1 VGLEKSA
8 AMQLI
13 IAQGWTFASPNG
25 GQVAVEKCPFCLKD
39 GGKFY
44 VAVEGDPATSS
55 RDGLWFCHKCQA
67 TGNLRTLQE
76 KLGLRIAGVESRAAW
91 AGTTGKQDALPNVD
105 ECAAA
110 LLGNAE
116 VMDYLLNVR
125 GFSREIIEKQ
135 RLGLKEKVYFRKAGE
150 TRALVLPYL
159 SAEGNVTFA
168 KYRSTPP
175 DEKDFTCPHG
185 HEAGLYNA
193 SALNDECREI
203 IMVEGECD
211 CISLLDHGIENSV
224 GVPGAGVHK
233 ATWVE
238 ALDRI
243 NPKIYI
249 LFDNDTAGK
258 KGAQSLASRIGIE
271 RCFKITLP
279 TGVKDVNDY
288 FTHGGTVEGFERL
301 KEDATLFDVNGVHSS
316 KDALTQ
322 LEDELN
328 GKKDLSPTY
337 VSQWPELNK
346 LIGLEEGDILDLVAP
361 GKVGKGGRVST
372 PVLTKN
378 GWKPMGALQIGDE
391 LASIEGSPNFVTGVF
406 PRGRM
411 EMFRV
416 TFSDGRFTD
425 TTADHLWRVSCDTP
439 WERSNN
445 SRVYTTDA
453 VLGEYCYPGSRR
465 GSKLYIPLVS
475 GDFGS
480 NSELPI
486 DPWLL
491 GVLIGDGGLTCGQPR
506 VTSADPGIVNKVVL
520 EVQKMGDS
528 LVATGGKYGYR
539 INGGHLR
546 DALKSMDIWGH
557 KSNSKFIP
565 EVYLNADK
573 HSRWELLRGLMDT
586 DGTASNRTGTP
597 SYCTVSKKL
606 AEDFVYLVR
615 SLGGLAKVSAPQKKH
630 FRYKGEMRTGQPAY
644 IIVVRVPDTAKV
656 FSLQRKLQKVKA
668 RKNQALLTFKSVESV
683 GFDEAVCIAVSH
695 PSKLYITDDFIVTH
709 NSTMSLNLIDHLVS
723 TYNEPGLIVSLEM
736 TAARLAKKWISML
749 TNFED
754 NLTVPGSPEA
764 LAKLKELKECVV
776 KAREIQQTREA
787 DLYFAYPSLVK
798 EPEDIFKLLRDC
810 IRRYGIKFIVFD
822 NVQLL
827 CDNTLGNRQGFR
839 TIHLSQ
845 ISKGFA
851 KLAKDHKIVL
861 IRILQPKKIE
871 KGSVIGVA
879 DVDGSSQIE
888 KDCDAMVTLWRQPM
902 ATTTKSAYAEEEGN
916 YSESEESFSPKMRV
930 TVGLSRYSSGGHCD
944 LLFDGAKSQV
954 RSYDA
959 SQKMPMQQA
968 FNSLLPMEKPEAPA
982 VKIATEDIAI

>member
-1 VGLEKSA
+1 MTQAMPASLEKSSA
-8 AMQLI
+8 LRYVI
-13 IAQGWTFASPNG
+13 GKGWSWSGPNG
-25 GQVAVEKCPFCLKD
+25 GNIQIEKCPLC
-39 GGKFY
+39 GGGGSKFY
-44 VAVEGDPATSS
+44 MKVADPAESTG
-55 RDGLWFCHKCQA
+55 DGLFQCFHGSCGK
-67 TGNLRTLQE
+67 TGNLRSLQE
-76 KLGLRIAGVESRAAW
+76 LLGDRVPGVESRAAW

-193 SALNDECREI
+193 SALNDECKEI

-211 CISLLDHGIENSV
+211 CISLLDHGIENTV

-258 KGAQSLASRIGIE
+258 KGAQTLASRIGIE
-271 RCFKITLP
+271 RCFRIALP

-288 FTHGGTVEGFERL
+288 FTHGGTVGGFEKL
-301 KEDATLFDVNGVHSS
+301 KEDAALFDISGVHSS
-316 KDALTQ
+316 KDALSQ

-328 GKKDLSPTY
+328 GKKDLAPTY

-361 GKVGKGGRVST
+361 GKVGK
-372 PVLTKN
+372 
-378 GWKPMGALQIGDE
+378 
-391 LASIEGSPNFVTGVF
+391 
-406 PRGRM
+406 
-411 EMFRV
+411 
-416 TFSDGRFTD
+416 
-425 TTADHLWRVSCDTP
+425 
-439 WERSNN
+439 
-445 SRVYTTDA
+445 
-453 VLGEYCYPGSRR
+453 
-465 GSKLYIPLVS
+465 
-475 GDFGS
+475 
-480 NSELPI
+480 
-486 DPWLL
+486 
-491 GVLIGDGGLTCGQPR
+491 
-506 VTSADPGIVNKVVL
+506 
-520 EVQKMGDS
+520 
-528 LVATGGKYGYR
+528 
-539 INGGHLR
+539 
-546 DALKSMDIWGH
+546 
-557 KSNSKFIP
+557 
-565 EVYLNADK
+565 
-573 HSRWELLRGLMDT
+573 
-586 DGTASNRTGTP
+586 
-597 SYCTVSKKL
+597 
-606 AEDFVYLVR
+606 
-615 SLGGLAKVSAPQKKH
+615 
-630 FRYKGEMRTGQPAY
+630 
-644 IIVVRVPDTAKV
+644 
-656 FSLQRKLQKVKA
+656 
-668 RKNQALLTFKSVESV
+668 
-683 GFDEAVCIAVSH
+683 
-695 PSKLYITDDFIVTH
+695 
-709 NSTMSLNLIDHLVS
+709 STMSLNLIDHLVS

-827 CDNTLGNRQGFR
+827 CDSTLGNRQGFR
-839 TIHLSQ
+839 TTHLSQ

-871 KGSVIGVA
+871 KGSVIGVS

-888 KDCDAMVTLWRQPM
+888 KDCDAMATLWRQPT
-902 ATTTKSAYAEEEGN
+902 ATNTKSAYAEEEGN

-959 SQKMPMQQA
+959 SQKMPAQQ
-968 FNSLLPMEKPEAPA
+968 FNSLIPMEKLETAA
-982 VKIATEDIAI
+982 VKINTEGVKI